1 MALPTQR
8 ANEQLMEHAVE
19 QSQEA
24 TRLAGPSA
32 GKNYGGLIAT
42 VISAFALIFSSFSFY
57 ETVLRAPDFAIF
69 VPPRIDYTDPDRPD
83 SPYEVFILPLTLAND
98 GARQGTVLS
107 IDLDVK
113 NPRTGK
119 VKKFYAAHIGSWG
132 ETPVKPFTPVS
143 LSGKTSYSHAVQFVP
158 RMDATIPRILDFE
171 AGDYQLTLTINTATR
186 SGFMSFLSPK
196 VKPLSFTRQISKL
209 NYFNFQKAGTM
220 PMWSKNYR
228 PAKTGGE

>member
-1 MALPTQR
+1 MANPIKRT
-8 ANEQLMEHAVE
+8 NEQLMEHAVE
-19 QSQEA
+19 QGQEA
-24 TRLAGPSA
+24 GRH
-32 GKNYGGLIAT
+32 YGGLVAT

-119 VKKFYAAHIGSWG
+119 VKKFYAAHLGSWS
-132 ETPVKPFTPVS
+132 EKPAKAFAPVS

-158 RMDATIPRILDFE
+158 RMDEKIPRILDFE

-186 SGFMSFLSPK
+186 GGFMSFLSTK
-196 VKPLSFTRQISKL
+196 VKPLNFTRQISKL
-209 NYFNFQKAGTM
+209 NYFNFQGTGTM
-220 PMWSKNYR
+220 PMWSENYR
-228 PAKTGGE
+228 PSKTGGE

>member
-1 MALPTQR
+1 MANPIRGT
-8 ANEQLMEHAVE
+8 NEKLMEHAVE
-19 QSQEA
+19 QGQEA
-24 TRLAGPSA
+24 TRSTGRH
-32 GKNYGGLIAT
+32 YGGFVAT

-119 VKKFYAAHIGSWG
+119 IKKFYAAHLGSWS
-132 ETPVKPFTPVS
+132 EKPAKSFAPVS
-143 LSGKTSYSHAVQFVP
+143 LSGKTSYSRAVQFVP
-158 RMDATIPRILDFE
+158 RMDETIPRILDFE
-171 AGDYQLTLTINTATR
+171 AGNYELTLTINTATR
-186 SGFMSFLSPK
+186 GGFMSIFATK
-196 VKPLSFTRQISKL
+196 VQPLKFTRQISKL
-209 NYFNFQKAGTM
+209 NYFNFQGTGTM
-220 PMWSKNYR
+220 PMWSKDYR
-228 PAKTGGE
+228 PSKTGEE